1 MPLEPKRTEV
11 EEEETVV
18 VRKSTADLDAYV
30 WVRGKVWGVVTG
42 EADAG
47 GEMDDTYQ
55 IEFSVTNSCH

>member
-1 MPLEPKRTEV
+1 M
-11 EEEETVV
+11 V
-18 VRKSTADLDAYV
+18 VRQSTADLDAHV

-55 IEFSVTNSCH
+55 VEFSVTNSCH